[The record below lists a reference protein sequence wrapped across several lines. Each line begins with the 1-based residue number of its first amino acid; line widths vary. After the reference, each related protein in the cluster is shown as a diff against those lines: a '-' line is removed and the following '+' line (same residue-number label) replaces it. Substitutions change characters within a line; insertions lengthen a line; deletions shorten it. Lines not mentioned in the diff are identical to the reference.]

1 MAGPRDRLGR
11 HRFRRHRPKPWGLST
26 WILARFVP
34 AVALAMLVLVELH
47 AQQSPAEPAGAR
59 GGTAD
64 AATAQGAEGSPAAQ
78 SPRGKSPP
86 GTRLGRAA
94 GQGSQAQTSIFGSHG
109 TGAKFVYVFD
119 RSNSMNDFEGRPLSG
134 AKRELIAS
142 LADLERIHQF
152 QIVFYN
158 ERLAVFNPHYPQ
170 SPRMEFGDATTKR
183 RAEEFVRRMEAGG
196 GTRHMD
202 ALKLALGMRPDVIF
216 FVTDAGEPRLSAKE
230 LEDILRRNERVGAR
244 INAIEFGVGPAA
256 GGTNFLVQLAEQNH
270 GEHVYV
276 DVTKLP
282 LD

>member
-1 MAGPRDRLGR
+1 M
-11 HRFRRHRPKPWGLST
+11 ST

-34 AVALAMLVLVELH
+34 AAALTMLVLVESYG
-47 AQQSPAEPAGAR
+47 QQSPAEPAGVPA
-59 GGTAD
+59 GTAD
-64 AATAQGAEGSPAAQ
+64 AAPDKGAKDSPAA
-78 SPRGKSPP
+78 KSPP

-94 GQGSQAQTSIFGSHG
+94 GQGSQAQTSLFGSHG
-109 TGAKFVYVFD
+109 TGMKFVYLFD

-142 LADLERIHQF
+142 LADLDRIHQF

-158 ERLAVFNPHYPQ
+158 DRLAVFNPHYPQ

-196 GTRHMD
+196 GTRHME

-216 FVTDAGEPRLSAKE
+216 FVTDAGEPRLTAKE

-244 INAIEFGVGPAA
+244 INAIEFGVGPNP